1 MCVAPLKD
9 LQNGSVADPLRAAC
23 VDVKSADDSNFTS
36 RVSHHCR
43 KQSKRLIVVWFFF
56 FSAND
61 ASYKQKRKS
70 KGKRSAVHCFLRIFF
85 NVRFLDSN
93 SANVHVT
100 ILFINMEF
108 RGTFH
113 VVDWVKIFTRQHSSL
128 LWNTEVPVDL
138 KGKKDSKPT
147 NILWKARDYFRP
159 LNFKEV
165 C

>member
-43 KQSKRLIVVWFFF
+43 KQSKRLIVVWFFFFF

-113 VVDWVKIFTRQHSSL
+113 VVD
-128 LWNTEVPVDL
+128 
-138 KGKKDSKPT
+138 
-147 NILWKARDYFRP
+147 
-159 LNFKEV
+159 
-165 C
+165 